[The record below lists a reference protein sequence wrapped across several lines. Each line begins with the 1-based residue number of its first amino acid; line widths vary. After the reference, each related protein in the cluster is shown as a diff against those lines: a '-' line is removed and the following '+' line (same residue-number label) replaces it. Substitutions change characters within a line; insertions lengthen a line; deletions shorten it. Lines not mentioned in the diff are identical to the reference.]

1 MKRKSWYIWRL
12 ANYRPW
18 LYLFSGIFNGV
29 LFYLFPLI
37 PGLIAQYILD
47 GLSSHTLTPS
57 LLWWMVALL
66 IGVALGRMSCTFVA
80 IIAETTVG
88 ETLQALLR
96 HNLFASILQRPGAHA
111 LPSSPGE
118 AISRLRNDT
127 MEVSTFVCW
136 LFDPL
141 GQIIVMLIALT
152 ILLRVS
158 VLITLAVFVPLVA
171 VLLIANSF
179 RRYIERYR
187 KATQESIGE
196 VTGLLGDVFGAVQM
210 LKVLGREKQVVA
222 HFRQLG
228 ELRRRATL
236 KDTLFSQLIDAL
248 SSNAADIGTGLILLI
263 AALALRSQTLTIGDL
278 ALFISYLSWLTQ
290 VIRMSGTSIAR
301 YSQAVVSLDRLFPL
315 LQGAPH
321 ERLVDHQPLY
331 LSHEPPALPYISKG
345 SQHRFETLDV
355 KGLTYTYPGSE
366 RGVKDIHLHL
376 SRGSFTVITGR
387 IGAGKTTLL
396 RTLLGL
402 LPAESGE
409 ICWNGQPVADPGTF
423 FVPPRCGYTPQVP
436 RLFSLPLKENIL
448 LGLPEDAVDVSAAL
462 YSAVL
467 DNDIAGLE
475 QQLDTMVGPR
485 GVKLSGGQVQRVAAA
500 RMFVRFADFLVVDD
514 LSSALDVET
523 EQLLWSRFAPQLTR
537 LAVSHR
543 HATLREADHI
553 IVLKDGRIEAEGTLE
568 QVLASSE
575 EMRRLWH
582 GEPALVGGND
592 HREKQD

>member
-1 MKRKSWYIWRL
+1 MKRKSWYIWRM

-47 GLSSHTLTPS
+47 GLSRHSLTPS
-57 LLWWMVALL
+57 LLWWMVALMV
-66 IGVALGRMSCTFVA
+66 GVALGRLSCTFVA
-80 IIAETTVG
+80 VIAETTMG
-88 ETLQALLR
+88 EILQSLLR
-96 HNLFASILQRPGAHA
+96 HNLFTSILQRPGARA
-111 LPSSPGE
+111 LPSSTGE

-127 MEVSTFVCW
+127 MEVGAFVCW

-141 GQIIVMLIALT
+141 GQVIVMVIALV

-158 VLITLAVFVPLVA
+158 VLVTLAVFVPLVA
-171 VLLIANSF
+171 VLLIVNSF
-179 RRYIERYR
+179 RRHIQRYR
-187 KATQESIGE
+187 KATQESIGD

-228 ELRRRATL
+228 EQRRRATL
-236 KDTLFSQLIDAL
+236 KDTLLSQLIDAL
-248 SSNAADIGTGLILLI
+248 SSNAADIGTGLILLV
-263 AALALRSQTLTIGDL
+263 AAQALRSNTLTTGDL

-290 VIRMSGTSIAR
+290 VIRMSGNFITR
-301 YSQAVVSLDRLFPL
+301 YSQAGVSLDRLLPL
-315 LQGAPH
+315 LQGDPG
-321 ERLVDHQPLY
+321 EKLVEHQQLY
-331 LSHEPPALPYISKG
+331 LSHEPPALPYTPKG
-345 SQHRFETLDV
+345 FQHRFEELEV
-355 KGLTYTYPGSE
+355 QGLTYTYPGSD
-366 RGVKDIHLHL
+366 RGIKDIHMRLK
-376 SRGSFTVITGR
+376 RGSFTVITGR

-402 LPAESGE
+402 LPLEHGE
-409 ICWNGQPVADPGTF
+409 LFWNGQPVTDPGAF

-436 RLFSLPLKENIL
+436 RLFSQSLKENIL
-448 LGLPEDAVDVSAAL
+448 LGLPEEAVDVPTAL
-462 YSAVL
+462 RSAVL
-467 DNDIAGLE
+467 DGDIASLE
-475 QQLDTMVGPR
+475 QQLDTLVGPR

-500 RMFVRFADFLVVDD
+500 RMFVRGADFLVVDD

-523 EQLLWSRFAPQLTR
+523 EQLLWSRFQPHLTR

-553 IVLKDGRIEAEGTLE
+553 IVLKDGRIEAEGTLDE
-568 QVLASSE
+568 LLSSSE

-582 GEPALVGGND
+582 GDPALVGAKEGSETD
-592 HREKQD
+592 

>member
-1 MKRKSWYIWRL
+1 MKRKSWYVWRM

-18 LYLFSGIFNGV
+18 LYLLSGIFNGI

-47 GLSSHTLTPS
+47 GLSRHSLTPS
-57 LLWWMVALL
+57 LLWWMVALMV
-66 IGVALGRMSCTFVA
+66 GVALGRLSCTFVA
-80 IIAETTVG
+80 VIAETTMG
-88 ETLQALLR
+88 ETLQSLLR
-96 HNLFASILQRPGAHA
+96 HNLFASILQRPGARA
-111 LPSSPGE
+111 LPSSTGE

-127 MEVSTFVCW
+127 MEVGAFVCW

-141 GQIIVMLIALT
+141 GQVIVMVIALV

-158 VLITLAVFVPLVA
+158 VLVTLAVFVPLVA

-179 RRYIERYR
+179 RRHIQRYR
-187 KATQESIGE
+187 KATQESIGD

-228 ELRRRATL
+228 EQRRRATL
-236 KDTLFSQLIDAL
+236 KDTLLSQLIDAL
-248 SSNAADIGTGLILLI
+248 SSNAADIGTGLILLV
-263 AALALRSQTLTIGDL
+263 AAQALRNNTLTTGDL
-278 ALFISYLSWLTQ
+278 ALFISYLGWLTQ
-290 VIRMSGTSIAR
+290 VIRMSGNFITR
-301 YSQAVVSLDRLFPL
+301 YSQAGVSLDRLLPL
-315 LQGAPH
+315 LQGDP
-321 ERLVDHQPLY
+321 EEKLVEHQQLY
-331 LSHEPPALPYISKG
+331 LSHEPPALPYTPKG
-345 SQHRFETLDV
+345 LQHRFEELEV
-355 KGLTYTYPGSE
+355 QGLTYTYPGSD
-366 RGVKDIHLHL
+366 RGIKDIHLHL
-376 SRGSFTVITGR
+376 KRGSFTVITGR

-402 LPAESGE
+402 LPLEHGE
-409 ICWNGQPVADPGTF
+409 LLWNGQSVKDPGAF

-436 RLFSLPLKENIL
+436 RLFSQSLKENIL
-448 LGLPEDAVDVSAAL
+448 LGLPEKAVDVPAAL
-462 YSAVL
+462 RSAVL
-467 DNDIAGLE
+467 DGDIASLE
-475 QQLDTMVGPR
+475 QRLDTLVGPR

-500 RMFVRFADFLVVDD
+500 RMFVRSADFLVVDD

-523 EQLLWSRFAPQLTR
+523 EQLLWSRFQPHLTR

-553 IVLKDGRIEAEGTLE
+553 IVLKDGRIEAEGNLDHLLT
-568 QVLASSE
+568 SSE

-582 GEPALVGGND
+582 GDPTLIGATEGGQID
-592 HREKQD
+592 